1 MDWVVSLVIA
11 LCAAW
16 WLLSLFFHL
25 GSTVAACF
33 QPTVRRK
40 SATKHDQPAVSVI
53 VPVKE
58 MAPELEAAFISIFS
72 QSYPQFEVLISAA
85 EERSP
90 ALDLARKVA
99 ARFPKLKARFIS
111 NDPRVALNPKINNL
125 ASPLAAADHDLIL
138 IKDSNIQLDPDQLSG
153 FVSYFTKNV
162 GLVVAAPIGV
172 QPETFPAHIEC
183 AIMNGYVARFLL
195 AASAIG
201 WGFGIGAIMLF
212 DRRDFNK
219 AGGIAALAETIAED
233 HALSKALGR
242 IGLKTVIAA
251 SIVRQVVGRRKFTDV
266 WARQLRWLVCR
277 RIEEPMAY
285 YAEPFIGAFFTTGAG
300 AIGATFF
307 GLHAWLL
314 AATTILLWVAAEISF
329 IAIKGLGLSWQSPFA
344 IICSELMLPI
354 LWLHARIS
362 HKISWGGQPRE
373 IRRSA

>member
-1 MDWVVSLVIA
+1 MDWVALLVVS
-11 LCAAW
+11 CAAW
-16 WLLSLFFHL
+16 WLLSLSFHL
-25 GSTVAACF
+25 GSTVAACI

-40 SATKHDQPAVSVI
+40 SATRHDQPPVSVI

-58 MAPELEAAFISIFS
+58 MAPELEAAFLSIFS
-72 QSYPQFEVLISAA
+72 QSYPQFEVLVSAV
-85 EERSP
+85 EKSSP

-99 ARFPKLKARFIS
+99 ARFPKVKARFIC
-111 NDPRVALNPKINNL
+111 NDPRVAFNPKINNL
-125 ASPLAAADHDLIL
+125 ASPLAAADHDLIF
-138 IKDSNIQLDPDQLSG
+138 IKDSNIQLDPDQLSR

-201 WGFGIGAIMLF
+201 WGFGIGAVMLF
-212 DRRDFNK
+212 DRREFNK
-219 AGGIAALAETIAED
+219 VGGIAGIAETIGED

-251 SIVRQVVGRRKFTDV
+251 STVRQVVGQRNFSDI
-266 WARQLRWLVCR
+266 WARHLRWLVCR
-277 RIEEPMAY
+277 RIEEPIAY
-285 YAEPFIGAFFTTGAG
+285 YAEPFIGGLFTTGVG
-300 AIGATFF
+300 AIGASFF
-307 GLHAWLL
+307 GLHAWLS
-314 AATTILLWVAAEISF
+314 ATITILLWVAAEIF
-329 IAIKGLGLSWQSPFA
+329 LIAFKGWGLSWQSPFA

-354 LWLHARIS
+354 LWLQARITR
-362 HKISWGGQPRE
+362 KISWSGELRE